1 MATAEDIL
9 KKAEARRKNS
19 KKFQPVRRRAW
30 DYLTVDDKNES
41 KQEPEAVT
49 SEQEKNRYEY
59 RNNNRNNVGT
69 NIETDIGTNRYEN
82 EDINRNKIGTDIES
96 NIGTQNRYKIT
107 VQDTS
112 LSTNF
117 SVKKS
122 IEIKEPT
129 EDRIIQILRKTTGY
143 QKAVMQQITAHIKS
157 LAKTVNTIDIPIDT
171 LSIRIK
177 TTKDITRTSLKRL
190 QKKLILL
197 KEKGERG
204 RLGSTQVTIPHYILK
219 ECLNLFTCPP
229 KSLYEI
235 GNENGYDNRND
246 NSVYS
251 SSIYTNTTTKN
262 IDLPEDWLRINIAP
276 LESIRFSSTQIKQLY
291 TQALN
296 TPEVIQES
304 INHFAFGLKNNQKF
318 KNYNDPLNVLMGV
331 LRKGEIWIESNY
343 ESPQEIAQRQM
354 IEQKKIERER
364 KKQLEEEAFKVA
376 LDEWKETMTAKE
388 LEEISAKD
396 NPNDVTPKNVKI
408 TIYFK
413 EIIWPT
419 VKKNYLISKSGL
431 D

>member
-30 DYLTVDDKNES
+30 DYLTVDDKNEL
-41 KQEPEAVT
+41 KDERET
-49 SEQEKNRYEY
+49 NSEQEKNRYKY
-59 RNNNRNNVGT
+59 GDDNRNKIGT
-69 NIETDIGTNRYEN
+69 EIETDIGTNRYDN
-82 EDINRNKIGTDIES
+82 EDNNRNKVGTEIES
-96 NIGTQNRYKIT
+96 NIGTENRYKISI
-107 VQDTS
+107 QNS
-112 LSTNF
+112 PISNNY

-122 IEIKEPT
+122 IEHREPT

-157 LAKTVNTIDIPIDT
+157 LAETVNTIDIPIDT

-204 RLGSTQVTIPHYILK
+204 RLGSTQVTIPNYILK
-219 ECLNLFTCPP
+219 ECFNLFTCPP

-235 GNENGYDNRND
+235 GNENRYDNRND

-251 SSIYTNTTTKN
+251 SSIYINTTTKN

-304 INHFAFGLKNNQKF
+304 INHFAFGLKNNPKF
-318 KNYNDPLNVLMGV
+318 KNYNEPLNVLMGV
-331 LRKGEIWIESNY
+331 LRKGEIWIENNY
-343 ESPQEIAQRQM
+343 ESPQDIAQRQM
-354 IEQKKIERER
+354 IEQKKNELERR
-364 KKQLEEEAFKVA
+364 KQLEDEAFKVA
-376 LDEWKETMTAKE
+376 LDEWKESLNPKE

-396 NPNDVTPKNVKI
+396 NPNDVTPKTVKL
-408 TIYFK
+408 TMYFK
-413 EIIWPT
+413 EIIWPN
-419 VKKNYLISKSGL
+419 VKKNYFISK
-431 D
+431 

>member
-41 KQEPEAVT
+41 KVEPEAVG
-49 SEQEKNRYEY
+49 SEQEKNRYEN
-59 RNNNRNNVGT
+59 RNDNRNNVGT

-82 EDINRNKIGTDIES
+82 EDINRNKIGTGIES
-96 NIGTQNRYKIT
+96 NIGTQNGYKIA

-117 SVKKS
+117 SDKKS

-204 RLGSTQVTIPHYILK
+204 RLGSTQVTIPNYILK

-235 GNENGYDNRND
+235 GNENRYDNRYD

-343 ESPQEIAQRQM
+343 ESPLEIAQRQM

-364 KKQLEEEAFKVA
+364 KKQLEDEAFKVA

-396 NPNDVTPKNVKI
+396 NPKDVTPKNVKI

-419 VKKNYLISKSGL
+419 VKKNYLISN
-431 D
+431 